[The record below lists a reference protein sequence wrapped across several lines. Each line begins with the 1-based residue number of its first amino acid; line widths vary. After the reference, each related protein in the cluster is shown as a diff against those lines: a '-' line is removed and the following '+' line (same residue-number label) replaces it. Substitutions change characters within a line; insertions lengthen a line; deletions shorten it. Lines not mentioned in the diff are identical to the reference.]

1 MTKGNSLTR
10 GKGKNKSKQK
20 GKGTSLLAITDGS
33 PGDEENEEDE
43 EENTEENEWKDILSK
58 AKKARDQS
66 TSHMAD
72 CQAALELA
80 DKSKRLT
87 KTAKKESEDLL
98 NAMGK
103 KTKALKD
110 LLAKKDQWGSLA
122 KAKALLVDAANQMKK
137 TKEEAKELNQLANK
151 TNSKASKASKK

>member
-1 MTKGNSLTR
+1 MALQVMKR
-10 GKGKNKSKQK
+10 MKKMKKK
-20 GKGTSLLAITDGS
+20 KKIKKK
-33 PGDEENEEDE
+33 
-43 EENTEENEWKDILSK
+43 NEWKAILPK

-110 LLAKKDQWGSLA
+110 LLAKKRTSG
-122 KAKALLVDAANQMKK
+122 AAWQKQRPFLWMLQ
-137 TKEEAKELNQLANK
+137 TR
-151 TNSKASKASKK
+151 

>member
-1 MTKGNSLTR
+1 MALQVMKRMKKMKRKIQKKMNGRTFCPKPRKPETKAPPIW
-10 GKGKNKSKQK
+10 Q
-20 GKGTSLLAITDGS
+20 I
-33 PGDEENEEDE
+33 
-43 EENTEENEWKDILSK
+43 
-58 AKKARDQS
+58 
-66 TSHMAD
+66 AD

-122 KAKALLVDAANQMKK
+122 KAKALLVDAANQMKR

-151 TNSKASKASKK
+151 TNSKASKK